1 MIGIRRDN
9 ELSPTD
15 RQQIIL
21 PPHTLHSRHTDNP
34 ASSPQQFGQL
44 RRTVARMLQRHPLNG
59 IPQRHRCLIGRFL
72 LPAPIKSRPADA
84 GCLTHPF
91 NAQQA
96 LRLHHFD
103 LLVDAAPPL
112 SSLFWRRSS
121 ILRKAPLKK
130 SISAACRPTSCS
142 SSATRLR
149 NRSLSRSSAVST
161 AAVARARHRYSHFRG
176 ILSSLANLET
186 LSQLSS
192 RSRALARNS
201 GLYFNHHRGTCPPVR

>member
-34 ASSPQQFGQL
+34 ASSPQQFGHL

-59 IPQRHRCLIGRFL
+59 VPQRHRRLIRRFL

-84 GCLTHPF
+84 GYLTHPF

-103 LLVDAAPPL
+103 LLVDAAPPV

-130 SISAACRPTSCS
+130 SISAVCRPTNCS
-142 SSATRLR
+142 NSAIRLR
-149 NRSLSRSSAVST
+149 SRSLSGSSALDISGVPGVRS
-161 AAVARARHRYSHFRG
+161 RHKYSHFRG

-186 LSQLSS
+186 LSQFFS
-192 RSRALARNS
+192 RSNA
-201 GLYFNHHRGTCPPVR
+201 

>member
-21 PPHTLHSRHTDNP
+21 PPHTLHSRHADNP
-34 ASSPQQFGQL
+34 AGSPQQFGHL
-44 RRTVARMLQRHPLNG
+44 RPAVARMLQRDPLNG
-59 IPQRHRCLIGRFL
+59 VPQRHRGLVGGFL

-84 GCLTHPF
+84 GCLTHLF
-91 NAQQA
+91 NVQHA

-112 SSLFWRRSS
+112 SSLFRRRSS

-149 NRSLSRSSAVST
+149 SRSLSRSSALAT
-161 AAVARARHRYSHFRG
+161 AAVPRARSRHKYSHFRG

-186 LSQLSS
+186 LSQLFS
-192 RSRALARNS
+192 RSKA
-201 GLYFNHHRGTCPPVR
+201 